1 MTNGSKK
8 LKSLF
13 MGWHNPPWKN
23 LTNMVSGIVW
33 PTQETQC
40 MEWCPRKMDLQRRM
54 HQSKVWPTQE
64 GKIQG
69 CPKFSRQQTPLA
81 LETNATINSMH
92 LTNISPTWCTSY
104 NSRLAWND
112 PVYYCRFHHH
122 QIPDFFEFPLQ
133 KHLPAKDPR
142 SHCFHKAFWRFN
154 SMWLKSKSTAK
165 YSWCHSKFTLW
176 IGWIWSDHTNPQ
188 CICCTTKA
196 CAPWIDECN
205 WLELV
210 VQSCR

>member
-1 MTNGSKK
+1 
-8 LKSLF
+8 
-13 MGWHNPPWKN
+13 
-23 LTNMVSGIVW
+23 
-33 PTQETQC
+33 
-40 MEWCPRKMDLQRRM
+40 MDLESHM
-54 HQSKVWPTQE
+54 HWSKVWPTQE
-64 GKIQG
+64 GKIQR

-92 LTNISPTWCTSY
+92 LTNISPTWCTRY
-104 NSRLAWND
+104 NSRLVWND

-142 SHCFHKAFWRFN
+142 SHCFHKAFWWLNFI
-154 SMWLKSKSTAK
+154 WLKSKSLQN
-165 YSWCHSKFTLW
+165 TLDV
-176 IGWIWSDHTNPQ
+176 IVSSPCVGWIWSHPTIPQ

-210 VQSCR
+210 VQSCRQDIYADIPHK